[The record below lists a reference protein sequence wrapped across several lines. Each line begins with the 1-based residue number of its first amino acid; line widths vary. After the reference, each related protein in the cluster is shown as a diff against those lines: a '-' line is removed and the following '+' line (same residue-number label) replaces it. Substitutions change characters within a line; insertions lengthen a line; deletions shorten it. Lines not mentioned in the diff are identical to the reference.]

1 MLFFIILKSNNVIVV
16 LWLHYIMSCH
26 FLSFGCCVSGAPG
39 IFRWALM
46 SDVVLRLGQTLG
58 RHPLS
63 ACDLPIWW
71 SCPEC
76 FDHSDLISALD
87 QKDTCHQDSRRSS
100 GSVRVQKSVCGPPGS
115 ETTLPP
121 STQINSQSMNHVL
134 PLRRN
139 EDNSTWA

>member
-1 MLFFIILKSNNVIVV
+1 MTV
-16 LWLHYIMSCH
+16 LHH
-26 FLSFGCCVSGAPG
+26 ELSFVIIQNGCCVSGALG
-39 IFRWALM
+39 IFRRALM
-46 SDVVLRLGQTLG
+46 SDVVLRVGQTLG

-63 ACDLPIWW
+63 VCDLPIWW

-100 GSVRVQKSVCGPPGS
+100 WSVCVQKSVCSPPGS

-121 STQINSQSMNHVL
+121 SPQINSLSVNHVL

-139 EDNSTWA
+139 EENGTLAECQQI